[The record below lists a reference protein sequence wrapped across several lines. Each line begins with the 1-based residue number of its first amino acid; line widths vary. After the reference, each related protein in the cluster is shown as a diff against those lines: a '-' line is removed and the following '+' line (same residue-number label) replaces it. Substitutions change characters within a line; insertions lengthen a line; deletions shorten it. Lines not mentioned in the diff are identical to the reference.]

1 MFPQYLTLFPL
12 GAAAGQRGWLETLTA
27 RLQRRCGLA
36 AAITGLA
43 MPAILLAGDF
53 FEGGAAEDR
62 LAGGWHWQAAA
73 ASLTEGV
80 LATCVSL
87 WAIGYFRHHHNH
99 LRPLARR
106 MAPAAYGAF
115 IVHPPLIVERAL
127 AIHRLLVSA
136 ELKLVCVLTGA
147 SRHPLGS
154 PRWSPASGRSLGSSA
169 PARPPR
175 RSRNGRTAGAQADQ
189 GVAAVE
195 GGYSSPSLMSSATRS
210 LNGFSLS

>member
-1 MFPQYLTLFPL
+1 MFPQNLILLPL
-12 GAAAGQRGWLETLTA
+12 GAVSGGRGWLETLTA
-27 RLQRRCGLA
+27 RLRRRCRLA
-36 AAITGLA
+36 AAITRLA

-53 FEGGAAEDR
+53 FEGGAAKDR

-127 AIHRLLVSA
+127 AIHRRPDPA
-136 ELKLVCVLTGA
+136 ELKLVCVLTGGFA
-147 SRHPLGS
+147 LVARVRPIARIIGAG
-154 PRWSPASGRSLGSSA
+154 PPSA
-169 PARPPR
+169 A
-175 RSRNGRTAGAQADQ
+175 
-189 GVAAVE
+189 
-195 GGYSSPSLMSSATRS
+195 L
-210 LNGFSLS
+210 